1 MDRNNQI
8 TVVIASYRYGHLVAH
23 ALESVLSQTQKPDKI
38 FVVDDGVGDCK
49 HIPKL
54 YPEVTFI
61 ERPQNM
67 GTVDN
72 FQDMLMRVDTDK
84 CMFLGADN
92 WLRPDT
98 LEKLDAIDA
107 DIVSYDWAITG
118 DEGVGFAMAHRG
130 KLENGYYIKRFEK
143 GNMDVVNYIH
153 GSSLY
158 NTQKAQAVGYKAS
171 GNSRTEEDWMLFKG
185 MINNG
190 ATHAHLPEPM
200 LYYRKHRTNFNP
212 NN

>member
-1 MDRNNQI
+1 MVGDQI
-8 TVVIASYRYGHLVAH
+8 TVVIASYKYGHLVAH
-23 ALESVLSQTQKPDKI
+23 AIESVLSQTLKPDKI

-49 HIPKL
+49 HVPKL

-61 ERPQNM
+61 EREINM

-72 FQDMLMRVDTDK
+72 FQDMLMRVETDK

-98 LEKLDAIDA
+98 LERLNEIDA
-107 DIVSYDWAITG
+107 DIVSYDWSITG
-118 DEGVGFAMAHRG
+118 DEGVGFAMSHGG
-130 KLENGYYIKRFEK
+130 KRENGYYIKHFEK
-143 GNMDVVNYIH
+143 GNIEVCNYIH

-158 NTQKAQAVGYKAS
+158 NTKKAQDVGYRAS
-171 GNSRTEEDWMLFKG
+171 GRTRTEEDWMLFKG
-185 MINNG
+185 MLEQG
-190 ATHAHLPEPM
+190 ATHAHLSEPM